1 MRGMV
6 LCAGLGTRLRPLTEF
21 WPKPALPLLGAPLLR
36 SHLVSLHAAGIREVG
51 INTHHLGETMR
62 RVAEAETARLG
73 MSLTV
78 VHEDVLQ
85 GTGGGIRSLR
95 EFLSGSD
102 PFVVLNGDIAFEP
115 PLPAIIEAHH
125 ASGADGTMVLQPLPE
140 GERYGAVEA
149 DASGRIRRIAGV
161 GPGGEGLASWHFTGV
176 HVMRPRVFD
185 FMTDA
190 VPEELF
196 RDVYAR
202 LFEAGGHIQG
212 VTAEGDW
219 ADLGTPTRYLSM
231 VLEVVSGARRA
242 PSGAALTDFDRR
254 PDAWVHRAARVDP
267 SAMLEGGVVV
277 EAEAQVGANA
287 RLSRCVLL
295 PGARVEPGARLENKL
310 VGPDFCI
317 DA

>member
-6 LCAGLGTRLRPLTEF
+6 LCAGLGTRLRPLTGI
-21 WPKPALPLLGAPLLR
+21 WPKPALPLVGAPLLR
-36 SHLVSLHAAGIREVG
+36 SHLLTLQAAGIREVG
-51 INTHHLGETMR
+51 INTHHLAETMR
-62 RVAEAETARLG
+62 RVAEAEAARLG

-95 EFLSGSD
+95 EFLAESD

-115 PLPAIIEAHH
+115 ALRTIIDSHR

-140 GERYGAVEA
+140 GDTYGAVEA
-149 DASGRIRRIAGV
+149 DASGRVLRIAGV
-161 GPGGEGLASWHFTGV
+161 GPGGEGLSPWHFTGV
-176 HVMRPRVFD
+176 HVMRPKVFD

-202 LFEAGGHIQG
+202 LFAAGGRIQG
-212 VTAEGDW
+212 VRVEGDW
-219 ADLGTPTRYLSM
+219 ADLGTPGRYLSM
-231 VLEVVSGARRA
+231 VIDVVQGSRRP
-242 PSGAALTDFDRR
+242 PSGATLSDFDRR
-254 PDAWVHRAARVDP
+254 PGAWVHRSARVAS
-267 SAMLEGGVVV
+267 SARLEAGVLVDAGS
-277 EAEAQVGANA
+277 EVGENA
-287 RLSRCVLL
+287 RVTRSVLL
-295 PGARVEPGARLENKL
+295 PGARVEAGARLERKL
-310 VGPDFCI
+310 VGPGFCV

>member
-6 LCAGLGTRLRPLTEF
+6 LCAGLGTRLRPLTEI

-36 SHLVSLHAAGIREVG
+36 SHLLTLQAAGIREVG

-62 RVAEAETARLG
+62 RVAEAETGRLG

-95 EFLSGSD
+95 DFLSGSD

-115 PLPAIIEAHH
+115 PLGAIIEAHR

-140 GERYGAVEA
+140 GDRYGAVEA
-149 DASGRIRRIAGV
+149 DAAGRILRIAGV
-161 GPGGEGLASWHFTGV
+161 GPGGEALSPWHFTGV

-202 LFEAGGHIQG
+202 LFEAGGHVQG
-212 VTAEGDW
+212 VPVEGDW

-231 VLEVVSGARRA
+231 ILEVVEGTRRP
-242 PSGAALTDFDRR
+242 PSGATLEAFDRR
-254 PDAWVHRAARVDP
+254 PGGWVHQRARVAP
-267 SAMLEGGVVV
+267 SAVLEAGVLI
-277 EAEAQVGANA
+277 EADAEVGEGA
-287 RLSRCVLL
+287 RLRRCVVL
-295 PGARVEPGARLENKL
+295 PGARVEAGAELERKL
-310 VGPDFCI
+310 VGPGFCV